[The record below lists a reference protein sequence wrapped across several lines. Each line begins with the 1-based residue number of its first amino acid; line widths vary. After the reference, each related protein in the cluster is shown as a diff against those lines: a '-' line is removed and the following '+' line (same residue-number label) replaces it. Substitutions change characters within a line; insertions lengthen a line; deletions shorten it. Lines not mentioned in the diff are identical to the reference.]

1 MYEYDEYNPK
11 KKDEYEETEQE
22 SIAYSADGMEDEP
35 HVDGESIEM
44 EAEVISGEEY
54 TEEISGEQFSEEESF
69 SEQESVS
76 EANTEE
82 GAEKAEAFAEETAE
96 AEQEYTGP
104 CVREYHYEEKV
115 KKPKRKQSGNG
126 WKKFIAACLVCSIAG
141 GSAIGVSYSAAQSHF
156 GKETGAK
163 TASTSNT
170 ESVSY
175 LTNGLSTVDIVK
187 KVKPSVV
194 SVSTTTTGVTQY
206 MGHFTVPYEAEG
218 AGSGVI
224 FYSDDDKIAIATN
237 NHVIEG
243 ANSIYVTLDGDKSV
257 PAKVVGTK
265 SESDLAVL
273 SVSWS
278 DLKRQAWKR

>member
-22 SIAYSADGMEDEP
+22 SIDYSADGMEDEP

-54 TEEISGEQFSEEESF
+54 TEEISGEQFSEEEGF
-69 SEQESVS
+69 SEQEDVS
-76 EANTEE
+76 ETVAEE
-82 GAEKAEAFAEETAE
+82 GAEQAEAFAEEPAE

-115 KKPKRKQSGNG
+115 KKPKRKQGGNG

-163 TASTSNT
+163 TASTINT
-170 ESVSY
+170 ESVS
-175 LTNGLSTVDIVK
+175 
-187 KVKPSVV
+187 
-194 SVSTTTTGVTQY
+194 
-206 MGHFTVPYEAEG
+206 
-218 AGSGVI
+218 
-224 FYSDDDKIAIATN
+224 
-237 NHVIEG
+237 
-243 ANSIYVTLDGDKSV
+243 
-257 PAKVVGTK
+257 
-265 SESDLAVL
+265 
-273 SVSWS
+273 
-278 DLKRQAWKR
+278 

>member
-115 KKPKRKQSGNG
+115 KKLNLT
-126 WKKFIAACLVCSIAG
+126 KKLEEAKAAGKIRYIGFSFQPVWFAASQAALRL
-141 GSAIGVSYSAAQSHF
+141 GSA
-156 GKETGAK
+156 
-163 TASTSNT
+163 TARHRVIS
-170 ESVSY
+170 ERKPVQRPHPQA
-175 LTNGLSTVDIVK
+175 IR
-187 KVKPSVV
+187 KVYP
-194 SVSTTTTGVTQY
+194 
-206 MGHFTVPYEAEG
+206 
-218 AGSGVI
+218 I
-224 FYSDDDKIAIATN
+224 
-237 NHVIEG
+237 
-243 ANSIYVTLDGDKSV
+243 
-257 PAKVVGTK
+257 
-265 SESDLAVL
+265 
-273 SVSWS
+273 
-278 DLKRQAWKR
+278 

>member
-22 SIAYSADGMEDEP
+22 SIDYSADGMEDEP

-54 TEEISGEQFSEEESF
+54 TEEISGEQFSEEEGF

-76 EANTEE
+76 EATAEE

-170 ESVSY
+170 ESVY
-175 LTNGLSTVDIVK
+175 REEGKALCCQRFHYHNRRDTV
-187 KVKPSVV
+187 
-194 SVSTTTTGVTQY
+194 Y
-206 MGHFTVPYEAEG
+206 G
-218 AGSGVI
+218 AFHCTIRSRGRRQRR
-224 FYSDDDKIAIATN
+224 
-237 NHVIEG
+237 
-243 ANSIYVTLDGDKSV
+243 
-257 PAKVVGTK
+257 
-265 SESDLAVL
+265 DLL
-273 SVSWS
+273 FG
-278 DLKRQAWKR
+278 

>member
-22 SIAYSADGMEDEP
+22 SIDYSADGMEDEP

-54 TEEISGEQFSEEESF
+54 TEEISGEQFSEEEGF

-76 EANTEE
+76 EATAEE

-156 GKETGAK
+156 GKETVQRPHPQA
-163 TASTSNT
+163 
-170 ESVSY
+170 
-175 LTNGLSTVDIVK
+175 IR
-187 KVKPSVV
+187 KVYP
-194 SVSTTTTGVTQY
+194 
-206 MGHFTVPYEAEG
+206 
-218 AGSGVI
+218 I
-224 FYSDDDKIAIATN
+224 
-237 NHVIEG
+237 
-243 ANSIYVTLDGDKSV
+243 
-257 PAKVVGTK
+257 
-265 SESDLAVL
+265 
-273 SVSWS
+273 
-278 DLKRQAWKR
+278 